1 MISISWSCKT
11 GIFLDLSPFL
21 HELLHF
27 SMLAIFVEVFFC
39 VFVLILMYLTL
50 SSKLVILPE
59 VLDLH
64 ALQAVI
70 NLEEV
75 LGQRPVGLY

>member
-1 MISISWSCKT
+1 
-11 GIFLDLSPFL
+11 
-21 HELLHF
+21 
-27 SMLAIFVEVFFC
+27 MLAIFVELFFC